1 MTPEEFEE
9 NARLVAGDPSWSLTD
24 DAEKGTKFKSFP
36 PVTDTIDF
44 VKQVD
49 WEDVR
54 RRCRAGFN
62 NCGLVIAVVGE
73 KIHDLGAWMAQV

>member
-1 MTPEEFEE
+1 MSFELTALNSSVIMTSEE
-9 NARLVAGDPSWSLTD
+9 S
-24 DAEKGTKFKSFP
+24 TKTEFRSFP